1 MVEKFKEKFHLRY
14 NSWNIW
20 NNLYF
25 LKNISFSEKCL
36 RQNLCFVVNYRID
49 FKIIHP
55 FMHYSFYFSLIIS
68 VIIFHTFGQIYNY
81 YPIYNPYL
89 TTNSIIFS
97 APIEWLHAKQIGR
110 KLLISWVPP
119 FFSLKTC
126 PTSKLVFEINTF
138 LQQRQR

>member
-1 MVEKFKEKFHLRY
+1 MNGCENLKKVSFKVYLLVALVAQLYTY
-14 NSWNIW
+14 NHM
-20 NNLYF
+20 F
-25 LKNISFSEKCL
+25 
-36 RQNLCFVVNYRID
+36 
-49 FKIIHP
+49 
-55 FMHYSFYFSLIIS
+55 YSFYFSLIIS